1 MLARDLTPG
10 RCSDPALTT
19 QAECAGQELAVWT
32 DGGSESH
39 RPIRDVQY
47 VGIGKSEYHGSLAAI
62 TAGSTAAFVEDQ
74 SPAHM
79 TWAAW
84 GAQQRDVFVLDRWG
98 RLVYMQNFSPGFDS
112 AGLRTAILAAL
123 DATESKPAER
133 QSRAAPR
140 IEPNAAM
147 SALVP
152 LLVGALAP
160 AVAGVVR

>member
-1 MLARDLTPG
+1 M
-10 RCSDPALTT
+10 
-19 QAECAGQELAVWT
+19 WT

-47 VGIGKSEYHGSLAAI
+47 VGVGKSEYHGSLAAI

-74 SPAHM
+74 SPAHT

-84 GAQQRDVFVLDRWG
+84 GAEQRDVFVLDRWG
-98 RLVYMQNFSPGFDS
+98 RLVYKQNFDQGFDGT
-112 AGLRTAILAAL
+112 GLRAAILAAL
-123 DATESKPAER
+123 DATESKPAGR

-147 SALVP
+147 TALV
-152 LLVGALAP
+152 LLLAGAQAP
-160 AVAGVVR
+160 AVAGVIR